1 MWASRRILA
10 DKRSAIERAVDE
22 QLAQKSL
29 TKIEM
34 DADLYVGYQAV
45 EPKRC
50 RAET

>member
-1 MWASRRILA
+1 L
-10 DKRSAIERAVDE
+10 DE

-34 DADLYVGYQAV
+34 DADLYVGNQAV

-50 RAET
+50 PRADMKIYDEC